1 MLKYSII
8 DAPSILG
15 LRPTGVEG
23 LPEALKKAGLMD
35 KLNAIYVGRVQP
47 LFPYNPKRDPSTHIM
62 NAEAIKMF
70 SIQLAQVV
78 KTEIITKT

>member
-1 MLKYSII
+1 MLRYSII

-35 KLNAIYVGRVQP
+35 KLNAIYAVVFNHYFRIIQNVILQP
-47 LFPYNPKRDPSTHIM
+47 LS
-62 NAEAIKMF
+62 
-70 SIQLAQVV
+70 
-78 KTEIITKT
+78 